1 MYIVLVSAVTQL
13 ILFIA
18 SGMMPFFGLKRK
30 ATLIP
35 HQCFSCCW
43 LVLYRAK
50 AVSAS
55 QLFVLFCQQEG
66 WGEGHKELGGDRTR
80 TADLNWSKGCSI
92 PYMMLCKK
100 TYKTAGSWPGEW
112 GMLLLWRQSVGG
124 KKTALCN
131 TCFSV
136 SIYVTIVTVISL
148 FLFFLTK

>member
-1 MYIVLVSAVTQL
+1 MRQL
-13 ILFIA
+13 IFFIVSHMTICSVFRRKTKLIKHWC
-18 SGMMPFFGLKRK
+18 SG
-30 ATLIP
+30 
-35 HQCFSCCW
+35 CFW
-43 LVLYRAK
+43 ALWYRAK
-50 AVSAS
+50 DTAVFQFLILS
-55 QLFVLFCQQEG
+55 CQQ
-66 WGEGHKELGGDRTR
+66 GGLEDRTR

-112 GMLLLWRQSVGG
+112 GMLLLWHQSVGG